1 MESIN
6 MSSPSWLATARAGA
20 AQAKLRQEKAFRPEA
35 FNGAT
40 LVPAHAPAS
49 AYVPVFTDRL
59 MGDAPTSHTAN
70 GGVQGP
76 QYAWREPVTT

>member
-1 MESIN
+1 MENSR

-35 FNGAT
+35 FIGAT
-40 LVPAHAPAS
+40 LVPTHAPA
-49 AYVPVFTDRL
+49 AYVAVHTDRL